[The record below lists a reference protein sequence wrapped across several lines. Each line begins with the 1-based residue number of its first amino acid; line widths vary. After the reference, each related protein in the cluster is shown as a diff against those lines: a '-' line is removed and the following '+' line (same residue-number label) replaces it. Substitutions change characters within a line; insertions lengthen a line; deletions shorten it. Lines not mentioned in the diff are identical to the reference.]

1 MSRNAR
7 PHPRSSSPPMSGL
20 VVCGGESARMGFEK
34 ALIEVGGEPLVLRVA
49 RRLARVADPVLL
61 ATGSPGRLGPL
72 GYPEVAD
79 ERPRAG
85 PLAGLAGGL
94 AASTHELMAAVAVDM
109 PFVSG
114 DLLMLLAALHE
125 DEDAVVPVTAHGPE
139 PLHALYARQALPAIR
154 AALDGGTLSMRLVLR
169 GLRVREVREPEW
181 RAADPTGRFAL
192 NVNRAEDLVGLG
204 L

>member
-1 MSRNAR
+1 M
-7 PHPRSSSPPMSGL
+7 
-20 VVCGGESARMGFEK
+20 CGGESARMGFEK
-34 ALIEVGGEPLVLRVA
+34 ALIEVDGEPLVLRVA

-61 ATGSPGRLGPL
+61 ATGSLGRLGPL

-79 ERPRAG
+79 ERPGAG

-125 DEDAVVPVTAHGPE
+125 DEDAVVPVTARNCRVSVRS
-139 PLHALYARQALPAIR
+139 LTRAVRARSVTVSGSSSR
-154 AALDGGTLSMRLVLR
+154 S
-169 GLRVREVREPEW
+169 RVQPRSSPS
-181 RAADPTGRFAL
+181 PPSP
-192 NVNRAEDLVGLG
+192 
-204 L
+204 